1 MNASKKVK
9 TILFT
14 CCAFLLLSVGVVTAV
29 HSTQANR
36 EIPKEEKIVSHIS
49 PIWIGY
55 DINSAS
61 EAATTIVYGTLGP
74 KGEVKRN
81 EVALS
86 SGTVKVAERYREA
99 EIQVIQMIKGDMDAE
114 TVPYW
119 EYSNEETEDKIY
131 VYSDMVF
138 LEEGKEYLF
147 FLNEN
152 GAYLSPATVMEVDE
166 NGVVIPPW
174 SMKIE
179 SELQA
184 RSDESLPVSLEDYL
198 AEVQK
203 NLE

>member
-1 MNASKKVK
+1 MTISKKAK
-9 TILFT
+9 TILFI
-14 CCAFLLLSVGVVTAV
+14 CCVFLLLSAGVFTTIHFVQTSQEI
-29 HSTQANR
+29 STER
-36 EIPKEEKIVSHIS
+36 KLIHPIS

-55 DINSAS
+55 DIDSAS

-81 EVALS
+81 EMTLS
-86 SGTVKVAERYREA
+86 NGELYVLERYREA

-114 TVPYW
+114 TVHYW
-119 EYSNEETEDKIY
+119 ELSGEETDDAIY
-131 VYSDMVF
+131 VYDDAIC
-138 LEEGKEYLF
+138 LEEGKSYLF

-174 SMKIE
+174 DMKIE

-198 AEVQK
+198 AEVQQ
-203 NLE
+203 NLD

>member
-1 MNASKKVK
+1 MNISKKTK

-14 CCAFLLLSVGVVTAV
+14 CCAFLLLSAGIFTTI
-29 HSTQANR
+29 HFIQANQK
-36 EIPKEEKIVSHIS
+36 IPTEEKRITTIY
-49 PIWIGY
+49 PIWVWY
-55 DINSAS
+55 DIDSAS

-74 KGEVKRN
+74 KGELKWN
-81 EVALS
+81 MGTS
-86 SGTVKVAERYREA
+86 SKGNPTERYREA

-114 TVPYW
+114 TVHYW
-119 EYSNEETEDKIY
+119 ELSSEETEDRIY
-131 VYSDMVF
+131 VYDGAIA
-138 LEEGKEYLF
+138 LEEGKDYLF
-147 FLNEN
+147 FLNKN

-174 SMKIE
+174 DMKIE

-203 NLE
+203 NLD

>member
-1 MNASKKVK
+1 MNITKKAK

-14 CCAFLLLSVGVVTAV
+14 CCALLLLSAGVFATV
-29 HSTQANR
+29 HFIQANQ
-36 EIPKEEKIVSHIS
+36 EIPTEEKIVSHIS

-55 DINSAS
+55 DIDSAS

-81 EVALS
+81 EVTLS

-99 EIQVIQMIKGDMDAE
+99 EIQVIQMIKGDMDAG

-131 VYSDMVF
+131 VYNDMVF
-138 LEEGKEYLF
+138 LEEGKDYLF

-166 NGVVIPPW
+166 NGVVIPAW

-179 SELQA
+179 SEMQA
-184 RSDESLPVSLEDYL
+184 RSNESLPVSLDEYI
-198 AEVQK
+198 AEVQQH
-203 NLE
+203 LE

>member
-14 CCAFLLLSVGVVTAV
+14 CCAFLLLSVGVFTTV
-29 HSTQANR
+29 HFVQANQK
-36 EIPKEEKIVSHIS
+36 IPMEEKQIHTLY
-49 PIWIGY
+49 PMWIRY
-55 DINSAS
+55 DIDSAS
-61 EAATTIVYGTLGP
+61 EAATTIVYGTLGA
-74 KGEVKRN
+74 KGELKWDEKV
-81 EVALS
+81 LS
-86 SGTVKVAERYREA
+86 NGKPLERYREA
-99 EIQVIQMIKGDMDAE
+99 EIQVIQMIKGDMDAK
-114 TVPYW
+114 TVHYW
-119 EYSNEETEDKIY
+119 ELSSEETEDTIY
-131 VYSDMVF
+131 VYDGAIS
-138 LEEGKEYLF
+138 LEEGKDYLF

>member
-1 MNASKKVK
+1 MNISKKAK
-9 TILFT
+9 IILFI
-14 CCAFLLLSVGVVTAV
+14 CCVFLLLSAGVFTTIHFVQTSQEI
-29 HSTQANR
+29 STER
-36 EIPKEEKIVSHIS
+36 KLIHPIS

-55 DINSAS
+55 DIDSAS

-81 EVALS
+81 EMTLS
-86 SGTVKVAERYREA
+86 NGELYVLERYREA

-119 EYSNEETEDKIY
+119 ELSSEETEDTIY
-131 VYSDMVF
+131 VYDGAIS

-203 NLE
+203 NLD

>member
-1 MNASKKVK
+1 MTISKKAK
-9 TILFT
+9 IILFI
-14 CCAFLLLSVGVVTAV
+14 CCVFLLLSAGVFTTIHFVQTSQEI
-29 HSTQANR
+29 STER
-36 EIPKEEKIVSHIS
+36 KLIHPIS

-55 DINSAS
+55 DIDSAS

-81 EVALS
+81 EMTLS
-86 SGTVKVAERYREA
+86 NGELYVLERYREA

-114 TVPYW
+114 TVHYW
-119 EYSNEETEDKIY
+119 ELSGEETDDAIY
-131 VYSDMVF
+131 VYDDAIC
-138 LEEGKEYLF
+138 LEEGKSYLF

-152 GAYLSPATVMEVDE
+152 GAYLNPATVMEVDE
-166 NGVVIPPW
+166 DGVIVPPW
-174 SMKIE
+174 DMKIE

-203 NLE
+203 NLD

>member
-1 MNASKKVK
+1 MNASKKTK
-9 TILFT
+9 TTLFT
-14 CCAFLLLSVGVVTAV
+14 CCAFFLLSAGVFTAV

-36 EIPKEEKIVSHIS
+36 EIPTEEKIVSHIS

-55 DINSAS
+55 DIDSAS

-81 EVALS
+81 EMTLS
-86 SGTVKVAERYREA
+86 NGELYVLERYREA

-114 TVPYW
+114 TVHYW
-119 EYSNEETEDKIY
+119 ELSGEETDDAIY
-131 VYSDMVF
+131 VYDDAIC
-138 LEEGKEYLF
+138 LEEGKSYLF

-166 NGVVIPPW
+166 NGVLIPPW

-179 SELQA
+179 SEMQA

-203 NLE
+203 NLD

>member
-1 MNASKKVK
+1 MTISKKAK

-14 CCAFLLLSVGVVTAV
+14 CCAFLILSAGIFATV
-29 HSTQANR
+29 HFVQANQG
-36 EIPKEEKIVSHIS
+36 IPTEEKHIHTIY
-49 PIWIGY
+49 PIWVSYNI
-55 DINSAS
+55 DSAA
-61 EAATTIVYGTLGP
+61 EEATTIVYGTLGT
-74 KGEVKRN
+74 KGEVKWN
-81 EVALS
+81 EKTLS
-86 SGTVKVAERYREA
+86 KSGKPLERYREA
-99 EIQVIQMIKGDMDAE
+99 DIQVIQMIKGDMDAE
-114 TVPYW
+114 TVHYW
-119 EYSNEETEDKIY
+119 ELSGEETDDAIY
-131 VYSDMVF
+131 VYDDAIC
-138 LEEGKEYLF
+138 LEEGKSYLF

-203 NLE
+203 NLD